1 MARGPVVVDIDVF
14 SAHLIVNPLLARR
27 NEPLPAGR
35 GEIISYQTVT
45 ELHDGVHLDGWGRAV
60 FARLNAAI
68 DAVEVVHTGDELIDA
83 CTHNARGVHSC
94 RTRVASR
101 TMRR

>member
-45 ELHDGVHLDGWGRAV
+45 ELHDGVHLDGWSQRGGCDVIRNPAELFV
-60 FARLNAAI
+60 AFRMLGCDVAGSDQAR
-68 DAVEVVHTGDELIDA
+68 
-83 CTHNARGVHSC
+83 
-94 RTRVASR
+94 
-101 TMRR
+101 